1 MVRMSTSMVSRSVSV
16 EAALLTV
23 SEAAAVLG
31 IGRTL
36 AYQLVRQYEA
46 SDGREGLPAIRLG
59 ASVLRVPR
67 WALMELALTGRVV
80 SLVDAD
86 VA

>member
-1 MVRMSTSMVSRSVSV
+1 MVSRSVSV

-23 SEAAAVLG
+23 TEAAAVLG

-46 SDGREGLPAIRLG
+46 SHGREGLPVIRLG

-67 WALMELALTGRVV
+67 WALMELAHTGRVV
-80 SLVDAD
+80 SLDDAH

>member
-23 SEAAAVLG
+23 AEAAAVLG

-46 SDGREGLPAIRLG
+46 SNGREGLPVIRLG